1 LAKCARKNEEKL
13 IFVRIEKV
21 MQFKFLNKTFKPKQ
35 FDYSPMYYDE
45 RKERLE
51 LKKAQFE
58 RLSDEELSDEER
70 RNMLRQSMHETWDR
84 SKHAQQQRYS
94 SNMRTI
100 ILLVVIVV
108 LGYFIFNGLDD
119 VDTVV
124 KKLV

>member
-1 LAKCARKNEEKL
+1 
-13 IFVRIEKV
+13 
-21 MQFKFLNKTFKPKQ
+21 MFL
-35 FDYSPMYYDE
+35 MYYI
-45 RKERLE
+45 RKTSIFLTDSKCITFGKHQFSW
-51 LKKAQFE
+51 LIPKKTKNNSE
-58 RLSDEELSDEER
+58 GSDEELSDEER

>member
-1 LAKCARKNEEKL
+1 LAKCARKNEEKP
-13 IFVRIEKV
+13 IFVRIQKA
-21 MQFKFLNKTFKPKQ
+21 MQFKFLNKTFKPKN
-35 FDYSPMYYDE
+35 FNYSPMYYDE

-51 LKKAQFE
+51 LKKAQYT
-58 RLSDEELSDEER
+58 RLTDEDISEEER
-70 RNMLRQSMHETWDR
+70 KTMLRQSMHETWDR
-84 SKHAQQQRYS
+84 TKHAQQQRYS
-94 SNMRTI
+94 SNMRTV

>member
-1 LAKCARKNEEKL
+1 LAKCAQKNEEKL

-35 FDYSPMYYDE
+35 FNYSPMYYDE

>member
-1 LAKCARKNEEKL
+1 LAKYARKNEEKL

-51 LKKAQFE
+51 LKKAQYE